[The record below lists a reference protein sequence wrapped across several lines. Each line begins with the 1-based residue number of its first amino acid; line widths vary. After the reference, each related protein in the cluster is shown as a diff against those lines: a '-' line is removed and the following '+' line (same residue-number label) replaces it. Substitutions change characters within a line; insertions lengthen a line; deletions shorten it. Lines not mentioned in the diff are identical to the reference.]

1 MRIEETTVIYQL
13 FGGSLQ
19 SQVKCEKC
27 GNVNG
32 SLESFLD
39 LNLDL
44 SQNALSVE
52 EALMNFVRI
61 EKLDESTGYK
71 CEKYVLMISTGVTST
86 KRECTDAIKQCQHK
100 NN

>member
-1 MRIEETTVIYQL
+1 MSADECRREDEMRIEETTVIYQL

-27 GNVNG
+27 GNVNS

-61 EKLDESTGYK
+61 EKLDESTGYR
-71 CEKYVLMISTGVTST
+71 CDKYVIYRHVALTLTT
-86 KRECTDAIKQCQHK
+86 
-100 NN
+100 N

>member
-1 MRIEETTVIYQL
+1 MPLIVPGHVLTLRREDEMRIEETTVIYQL

-27 GNVNG
+27 GNVNS

-61 EKLDESTGYK
+61 EKLDEATGYR
-71 CEKYVLMISTGVTST
+71 CSKYVVLCAKDIY
-86 KRECTDAIKQCQHK
+86 
-100 NN
+100 

>member
-1 MRIEETTVIYQL
+1 VLTREWRREDEMRIEETTVIYQL
-13 FGGSLQ
+13 LGGTLQ

-61 EKLDESTGYK
+61 EKLDESTGYRCDK
-71 CEKYVLMISTGVTST
+71 
-86 KRECTDAIKQCQHK
+86 
-100 NN
+100 